1 MLEKFAAK
9 DFNKDAYLLAS
20 LSSLIGRTFIFVLQS
35 FKFDMNLVRMHPH
48 KKHGTTIP

>member
-20 LSSLIGRTFIFVLQS
+20 LSSLIGRTFIFLSS
-35 FKFDMNLVRMHPH
+35 FKVSNL
-48 KKHGTTIP
+48 T